1 MDVVAYL
8 AAVPTADVTS
18 VQIAEALL
26 SAIVLLLPFCALVF
40 LLRVRVAR
48 GATDVALLASPLAW
62 VAVWALALETLSTAG
77 SISRFS
83 IRVLALA
90 LALAALAAAPWW
102 WRGVPLSLTD
112 FRRVLRALRAEVSAP
127 VWWRIPLVLAVALTA
142 AAVVMTLLVTI
153 IGAPNNP
160 DSLAYHLPRVMW
172 WLQQGE
178 LGSFVTSDPRQVA
191 FPPLNS
197 YLLLIFLAVP
207 GNDLLVNFV
216 QWAAAMVSAVVV
228 ILIARRVGSSRLAL
242 VITGI
247 LVFTIPSGIT
257 VATTTKADWLAAL
270 WPLVALAVLVSRSRA
285 RITLPWLLLLLG
297 LSAALAGATKATSAV
312 AVAVVVVL
320 GIWWELR
327 PVGASAIT
335 ASGRHDRVFRGAAVA
350 LSALVGV
357 LAGLLPQV
365 LRTAAIYGNATGPD
379 LDIVV
384 REPSLGIVWGNSV
397 RTIVNNIGVPPP
409 IGEWLNPYLPNV
421 LPLIGVPIVDD
432 AALYEDASLQLLIGR
447 NEDFATNP
455 IHLVLGLAAA
465 VVLIFWRRAPARLR
479 YVSAVAVVTFVV
491 SVGTVQWN
499 LWTSRFLLGV
509 IALLS
514 VPLAWILAEGL
525 SRPRQRASNLG
536 VVCVVVVLAAALY
549 GAAISVLQEYRPVL
563 GPGSILTTPRVDQY
577 FRINDRVGTEGN
589 MQERVLQQAATLH
602 SLPDGA
608 RVGLV
613 GLGAQEYLVWRFLN
627 PDGRLQFVNL
637 EGPNGPLP
645 VSLEDLDGVVC
656 IDNCPPASSAG

>member
-1 MDVVAYL
+1 M
-8 AAVPTADVTS
+8 PTADVTS
-18 VQIAEALL
+18 SQIAGALL
-26 SAIVLLLPFCALVF
+26 SAVALFVPFLALVF
-40 LLRVRVAR
+40 FLRERVAR
-48 GATDVALLASPLAW
+48 GGTDVALLAPPLIWVGAW
-62 VAVWALALETLSTAG
+62 AVVLEALSAAG
-77 SISRFS
+77 SVSRFS
-83 IRVLALA
+83 VRVVAVAMAFIALA
-90 LALAALAAAPWW
+90 VAPWW
-102 WRGVPLSLTD
+102 WRGVSVVLADL
-112 FRRVLRALRAEVSAP
+112 RRVMQALVGELRTR
-127 VWWRIPLVLAVALTA
+127 VWWRIPLVLAVALTVI
-142 AAVVMTLLVTI
+142 AVVMTFLAAIL
-153 IGAPNNP
+153 GAPNNP
-160 DSLAYHLPRVMW
+160 DSLGYHLPRVMW

-257 VATTTKADWLAAL
+257 LATTTKADWLAAL
-270 WPLVALAVLVSRSRA
+270 WPLVALAAVVSRSRA

-312 AVAVVVVL
+312 AVAIVVVL

-327 PVGASAIT
+327 PVGLSASSAL
-335 ASGRHDRVFRGAAVA
+335 RDRVFRSAAVA

-357 LAGLLPQV
+357 LAGLLPQA
-365 LRTAAIYGNATGPD
+365 LRTSAIYGNATGPD

-384 REPSLGIVWGNSV
+384 REPSLAIVWGNSV

-409 IGEWLNPYLPNV
+409 ISEWLNPYLSNV
-421 LPLIGVPIVDD
+421 LPLIGVPVVDD

-455 IHLVLGLAAA
+455 IHLVLGLAAG
-465 VVLIFWRRAPARLR
+465 VVLIFWRRAPTRLR

-491 SVGTVQWN
+491 SVGTLQWN

-509 IALLS
+509 IVLLS
-514 VPLAWILAEGL
+514 VPLAWILSEGM
-525 SRPRQRASNLG
+525 SRSRQRASTLG

-549 GAAISVLQEYRPVL
+549 GAVISVLQEYRPVL
-563 GPGSILTTPRVDQY
+563 GSGSILTTPRVDQY

-589 MQERVLQQAATLH
+589 MQERVLQQVATLN

-613 GLGAQEYLVWRFLN
+613 GLGAQEFLVWRFLN

-637 EGPNGPLP
+637 EGPDGLLP
-645 VSLEDLDGVVC
+645 VNLEELDGLVC
-656 IDNCPPASSAG
+656 IDNCPPVPSAG

>member
-1 MDVVAYL
+1 M
-8 AAVPTADVTS
+8 PTADVTS
-18 VQIAEALL
+18 SQIAGALL
-26 SAIVLLLPFCALVF
+26 SVIILLLPILALVF
-40 LLRVRVAR
+40 LLRLRVAR
-48 GATDVALLASPLAW
+48 GAADVALLAAPLAW
-62 VAVWALALETLSTAG
+62 VSVWALALEALSTAG

-83 IRVLALA
+83 IRVIALT
-90 LALAALAAAPWW
+90 LALAAVASAPWW
-102 WRGVPLSLTD
+102 WRGVSLFLAD
-112 FRRVLRALRAEVSAP
+112 LRRVLRALRAEVSAP
-127 VWWRIPLVLAVALTA
+127 VWWRIPLLLAVALTA
-142 AAVVMTLLVTI
+142 VAVLMTLLVTI

-197 YLLLIFLAVP
+197 YLLLTFLAVP
-207 GNDLLVNFV
+207 GSDLLVNFV

-257 VATTTKADWLAAL
+257 VATTTKADWLAAV
-270 WPLVALAVLVSRSRA
+270 WPLVALAAVVSRSRG

-327 PVGASAIT
+327 PVGLPDSSAL
-335 ASGRHDRVFRGAAVA
+335 RDRVFRGAAVA
-350 LSALVGV
+350 LSALVAV

-365 LRTAAIYGNATGPD
+365 LRTSAIYGNATGPD
-379 LDIVV
+379 LGIVV
-384 REPSLGIVWGNSV
+384 REPSLAIVWGNSV
-397 RTIVNNIGVPPP
+397 RTIVNNISVPPP

-421 LPLIGVPIVDD
+421 LPLIGVPVVDD
-432 AALYEDASLQLLIGR
+432 AALYEYASLQLLIGR

-465 VVLIFWRRAPARLR
+465 VALIFWRRTPTRIR

-491 SVGTVQWN
+491 SVGSLQWN
-499 LWTSRFLLGV
+499 VWTSRFLLSV
-509 IALLS
+509 SVLLA
-514 VPLAWILAEGL
+514 VPLAWILAAGMNR
-525 SRPRQRASNLG
+525 SRQQVSAIGVAS
-536 VVCVVVVLAAALY
+536 VVVTVTAAFY
-549 GAAISVLQEYRPVL
+549 GAAISVVQEYRPVV

-577 FRINDRVGTEGN
+577 FRINDRFGTEGN
-589 MQERVLQQAATLH
+589 MQERVLQQAAALD

-637 EGPNGPLP
+637 EGPDGPLS
-645 VSLEDLDGVVC
+645 VSLEELDGVVC
-656 IDNCPPASSAG
+656 IDNCPPVPSAG